1 MADWE
6 TAPAVAPTVSKDGWE
21 SAPVPERTGSAKSL
35 HDMGQLGR
43 GVASGALG
51 LPGAMEEFGLSLV
64 PGGDKE
70 KRVFPTPSEV
80 DKKLFAPATD
90 EHDKALRT
98 GGEFVGGLATPG
110 GIYGAGKGLVK
121 AIPAGAEALISGG
134 RVAKDLL
141 PGATKKAQEAVSAI
155 GDVSDIST
163 LGNRMYKDLSGRL
176 NTLTK
181 DRQATAKK
189 LKGDYLNQP
198 IEKEREIVSTYQAA
212 LDDALKTTARD
223 LSPDQVKFIN
233 ESKSRLAGDPSMEA
247 IEIERRRLGDIQSGA
262 QEGYGAIEK
271 QFAGVLKNKL
281 TGILRD
287 KVPASGKFIDAY
299 HAQSEPIDLFNSTVL
314 GKKATK
320 GASEYLPDVP
330 KFDPIEVPKAAF
342 KSKFTM
348 DMLKR
353 LTDNDMPFI
362 NSSAGEYAATQLKD
376 LGAKE
381 ARKWLTK
388 NKDWLDEVPAVQKE
402 AEQYVKRLESVSL
415 TQKRGKYLGAAVG
428 GAAVAGAA
436 EHVF

>member
-6 TAPAVAPTVSKDGWE
+6 TAPAIPPAVTKDGWE
-21 SAPVPERTGSAKSL
+21 TAPAPSERTGSAKSL
-35 HDMGQLGR
+35 HDMGQIGR
-43 GVASGALG
+43 GVVSGFVG
-51 LPGAMEEFGLSLV
+51 SPGAIEGFGRMLI
-64 PGGDKE
+64 PGVSNE
-70 KRVFPTPSEV
+70 TILPTPSDV
-80 DKKLFAPATD
+80 DKKLFSPAAT

-110 GIYGAGKGLVK
+110 SAIKIGKGLY
-121 AIPAGAEALISGG
+121 EGG
-134 RVAKDLL
+134 RALVRGAPKVAQVAKDLL
-141 PGATKKAQEAVSAI
+141 PGATKKAQEAVTNV

-181 DRQATAKK
+181 DRQKTANALKK
-189 LKGDYLNQP
+189 DYLNQP
-198 IEKEREIVSTYQAA
+198 VEVERDIVGTYQRA
-212 LDDALKTTARD
+212 LDDALGKTRD

-247 IEIERRRLGDIQSGA
+247 IEIERRRLGDIQSGV

-281 TGILRD
+281 VSILRD

-299 HAQSEPIDLFNSTVL
+299 HAQSEPIDLFNNTVL

-348 DMLKR
+348 GMLKR

-362 NSSAGEYAATQLKD
+362 NSAAGEYAATQLKD
-376 LGAKE
+376 LGSKE

-402 AEQYVKRLESVSL
+402 AEEYVKRLESVSL
-415 TQKRGKYLGAAVG
+415 TQKRGKYLGAA
-428 GAAVAGAA
+428 AAGAA
-436 EHVF
+436 GAGALGHVF